1 VHSGNLL
8 NLEQVLQIAGTG
20 NDPEDEHVRLLQSV
34 EEQMLG
40 RPCYRRPPHI
50 AQVYRLE
57 AASHFSSRV

>member
-1 VHSGNLL
+1 M
-8 NLEQVLQIAGTG
+8 AGTG

-40 RPCYRRPPHI
+40 KPCYRRPPHI

-57 AASHFSSRV
+57 AASLSSSRV